1 MARLTEPKGTSS
13 DKLKGWMKKVAI
25 LLLILLLLLVALPLG
40 MSMAMGTCPNSHPA
54 TCAAGVSMCLAIIG
68 LLAFGLALLLGTVP
82 RGSSPSLSLLLVGS
96 VEHPPRLA

>member
-1 MARLTEPKGTSS
+1 MLSVRFNCRARPMARLTEPKGTSS
-13 DKLKGWMKKVAI
+13 DRLKGWMKKVAI

-54 TCAAGVSMCLAIIG
+54 TCAAGVSMC
-68 LLAFGLALLLGTVP
+68 
-82 RGSSPSLSLLLVGS
+82 SSPSLSLLLVGS